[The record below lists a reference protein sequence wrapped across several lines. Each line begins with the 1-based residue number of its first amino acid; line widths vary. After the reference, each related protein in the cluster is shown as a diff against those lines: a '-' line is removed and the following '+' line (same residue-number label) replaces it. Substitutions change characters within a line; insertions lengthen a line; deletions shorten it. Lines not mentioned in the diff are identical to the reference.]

1 MRILPLSLFALGV
14 LLFQACRL
22 GSQDV
27 PARLKTSYEPLND
40 RLRGLVTADSLAL
53 SPREAR
59 QLTDPIY
66 VDTREAEEYAVS
78 HLPGAVHLGY
88 SDPDFSVLEG
98 VDAARPL
105 VLYCTVGYRSE
116 RMASELRQRGF
127 SRVYNLYGSLYAW
140 KLAGLPLRDG
150 NGFTE
155 RMHTYNRKWGTY
167 IPDSLGTKVH

>member
-1 MRILPLSLFALGV
+1 
-14 LLFQACRL
+14 
-22 GSQDV
+22 
-27 PARLKTSYEPLND
+27 
-40 RLRGLVTADSLAL
+40 
-53 SPREAR
+53 
-59 QLTDPIY
+59 